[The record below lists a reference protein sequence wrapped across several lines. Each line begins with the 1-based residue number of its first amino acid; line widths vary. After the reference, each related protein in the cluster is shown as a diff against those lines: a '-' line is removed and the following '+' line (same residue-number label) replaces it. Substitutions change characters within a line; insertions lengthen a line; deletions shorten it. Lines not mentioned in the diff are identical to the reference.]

1 MENLSNNPNL
11 SAHIGHKILHFLDVK
26 SLQNFRFVNLS
37 MKKMVDNPKFW
48 LQKLKKKGLPKE
60 ILMQWRNL
68 FDLVDENLMENL
80 TKCLMKLNFNF
91 SGREWYWFQD
101 PPIFIGNTVQ
111 KFKKRIICSFSVP
124 QRLILTRSPQI
135 SDKNNSETREL
146 KGLIKITYGIV
157 ASSLFKRAGN
167 SN

>member
-11 SAHIGHKILHFLDVK
+11 SSHIGHKILHFLDDK
-26 SLQNFRFVNLS
+26 SLQNIRFVKLS

-101 PPIFIGNTVQ
+101 PPIFIGTQ
-111 KFKKRIICSFSVP
+111 
-124 QRLILTRSPQI
+124 
-135 SDKNNSETREL
+135 L
-146 KGLIKITYGIV
+146 KIFT
-157 ASSLFKRAGN
+157 
-167 SN
+167 